1 MLLKLAL
8 LITSLISIDAI
19 SINKAEIEN
28 INTSVNIIQYENAKS
43 LNSANE
49 TKSKHVEFCIY
60 TSNSMTK
67 IIDPYYMD
75 SDSSNNKIYF
85 DNIEE
90 YARYIGPNWFGVSYC
105 GNNTI
110 VNNVGEY
117 FKVVENKNYDEQI
130 NLNK

>member
-28 INTSVNIIQYENAKS
+28 INTSVNIIQYENANP

-60 TSNSMTK
+60 ANPK
-67 IIDPYYMD
+67 
-75 SDSSNNKIYF
+75 
-85 DNIEE
+85 
-90 YARYIGPNWFGVSYC
+90 
-105 GNNTI
+105 
-110 VNNVGEY
+110 
-117 FKVVENKNYDEQI
+117 
-130 NLNK
+130 